1 MKIELNMIIDIDEA
15 NEKSMPCYDKKH
27 GEGAC
32 IRDFTDSIFDLV
44 QEELPLGVVVES
56 HNYKIL

>member
-15 NEKSMPCYDKKH
+15 NEKSVPCYDKEH

-32 IRDFTDSIFDLV
+32 IRDFTSSIFDLV
-44 QEELPLGVVVES
+44 QEELPTGVTVEKHS
-56 HNYKIL
+56 YKIL

>member
-15 NEKSMPCYDKKH
+15 NEKSMPCYDEQY

-32 IRDFTDSIFDLV
+32 IRDFTGSIFDLV
-44 QEELPLGVVVES
+44 QEELPMGVTVEKHS
-56 HNYKIL
+56 YKIL

>member
-1 MKIELNMIIDIDEA
+1 MIIDIDEA
-15 NEKSMPCYDKKH
+15 NEKSMPCYDKIH

-44 QEELPLGVVVES
+44 QEELPTGIIVES
-56 HNYKIL
+56 HSYKIL